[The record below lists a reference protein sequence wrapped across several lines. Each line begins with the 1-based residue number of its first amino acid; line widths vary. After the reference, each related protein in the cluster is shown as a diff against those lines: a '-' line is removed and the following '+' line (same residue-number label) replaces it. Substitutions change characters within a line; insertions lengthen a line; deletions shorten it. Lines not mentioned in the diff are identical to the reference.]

1 MKETLL
7 IYHIEEKVE
16 QAIRAIMA
24 QLEVEV
30 QVIKDEDIY
39 QKMGYILGLDGYS
52 REENNSSEK
61 LDKSFLYFAFFLDE
75 QIDIVL
81 EVFKMAN
88 LPYIPYKAMFTQQ
101 NVDYTFAELYKNV
114 EHEYQSLTNTID
126 K

>member
-7 IYHIEEKVE
+7 VYHIEQKAE
-16 QAIRAIMA
+16 QAIRTIMA
-24 QLEVEV
+24 QLDVDV
-30 QVIKDEDIY
+30 HVIKDEDIY

-52 REENNSSEK
+52 REENDSNEE
-61 LDKSFLYFAFFLDE
+61 LEKSFLYFAFFLDE

-88 LPYIPYKAMFTQQ
+88 IPYIPYKAMYTQQ
-101 NVDYTFAELYKNV
+101 NVNYTFAELYKNV
-114 EHEYQSLTNTID
+114 EHEYLSLTNSID

>member
-16 QAIRAIMA
+16 QAIRTIMA
-24 QLEVEV
+24 QLDVDV
-30 QVIKDEDIY
+30 KVIKDEDVY
-39 QKMGYILGLDGYS
+39 QKMGYILELEGYP
-52 REENNSSEK
+52 REDNDSNEK
-61 LDKSFLYFAFFLDE
+61 LEKSFLYFAFFLDE

-88 LPYIPYKAMFTQQ
+88 IPYIPYKAMYTSQ
-101 NVDYTFAELYKNV
+101 NVNYTFAELYKNV
-114 EHEYQSLTNTID
+114 EHEYLSLTNTID

>member
-24 QLEVEV
+24 QLDVEV
-30 QVIKDEDIY
+30 KVIQDEDIE
-39 QKMGYILGLDGYS
+39 QKMGYILGLDGYT
-52 REENNSSEK
+52 RKENESHEK
-61 LDKSFLYFAFFLDE
+61 LEKPFLYFAFFLDE

-88 LPYIPYKAMFTQQ
+88 IPYIPYKAMLTPQ
-101 NVDYTFAELYKNV
+101 NVDYMFLELYKNV
-114 EHEYQSLTNTID
+114 EHEYLSLTNSID

>member
-16 QAIRAIMA
+16 QAIRTIMA
-24 QLEVEV
+24 QLDVDV
-30 QVIKDEDIY
+30 KVIKDEDVY
-39 QKMGYILGLDGYS
+39 QKMGYILELEGYP
-52 REENNSSEK
+52 REDNDSNEK
-61 LDKSFLYFAFFLDE
+61 LEKSFLYFAFFLDE

-88 LPYIPYKAMFTQQ
+88 IPYIPYKAMYTQQ
-101 NVDYTFAELYKNV
+101 NVNYTFAELYKNV

>member
-7 IYHIEEKVE
+7 VYHIEQKAE
-16 QAIRAIMA
+16 QAIRTIMA
-24 QLEVEV
+24 QLDVDV
-30 QVIKDEDIY
+30 HVIKDDDIY

-52 REENNSSEK
+52 REENDSNEE
-61 LDKSFLYFAFFLDE
+61 LEKSFLYFAFFLDE

-88 LPYIPYKAMFTQQ
+88 IPYIPYKAMYTQQ
-101 NVDYTFAELYKNV
+101 NVNYTFAELYKNV
-114 EHEYQSLTNTID
+114 EHEYLSLTNSID

>member
-24 QLEVEV
+24 QLDVEV
-30 QVIKDEDIY
+30 KVIKDEDIY
-39 QKMGYILGLDGYS
+39 QKMGYILGIDGYT
-52 REENNSSEK
+52 REENDSNEK
-61 LDKSFLYFAFFLDE
+61 LEKSFLYFAFFLDE

-88 LPYIPYKAMFTQQ
+88 IPYIPYKAMFTEQ
-101 NVDYTFAELYKNV
+101 NINYTFAELYKNV

>member
-24 QLEVEV
+24 QLDVDV

-39 QKMGYILGLDGYS
+39 QKMGYILGLNGYT
-52 REENNSSEK
+52 REENESNEK

-88 LPYIPYKAMFTQQ
+88 IPYIPYKAMFTHD
-101 NVDYTFAELYKNV
+101 NVNYTFNELYKNV

>member
-24 QLEVEV
+24 QLDVEV
-30 QVIKDEDIY
+30 KVIKDEDIY
-39 QKMGYILGLDGYS
+39 QKMGYILGLNGYS
-52 REENNSSEK
+52 REENDSTEQ

-88 LPYIPYKAMFTQQ
+88 IPYIPYKAMFTHE
-101 NVDYTFAELYKNV
+101 NVNYTFNELYKNV

>member
-39 QKMGYILGLDGYS
+39 QKMGYILGIDGYT
-52 REENNSSEK
+52 REENDSNEK
-61 LDKSFLYFAFFLDE
+61 LEKSFLYFAFFLDE

-88 LPYIPYKAMFTQQ
+88 IPYIPYKAMYTSQ
-101 NVDYTFAELYKNV
+101 NVNYTFAELYKNV
-114 EHEYQSLTNTID
+114 EHEYLSLTNTID